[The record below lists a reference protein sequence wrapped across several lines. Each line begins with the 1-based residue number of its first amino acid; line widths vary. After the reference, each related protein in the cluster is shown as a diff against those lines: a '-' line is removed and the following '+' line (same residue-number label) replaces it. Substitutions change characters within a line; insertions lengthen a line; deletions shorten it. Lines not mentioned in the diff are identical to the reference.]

1 MTSKT
6 DPDYA
11 AGKDHTSQSP
21 SAITVPTPSTHVL
34 IELSELPSV
43 VFTTE
48 AELANTYTPLMT
60 VTDSDGVVV
69 SVGADTSDKNRAELK
84 RQAYRALAMLRALES
99 VPRHIQMASRRQELC
114 KEHLHTNYDSL
125 DELGDDTGM
134 DADGIRSL
142 IEVLIEKEFP
152 NKESE

>member
-6 DPDYA
+6 NPDYA
-11 AGKDHTSQSP
+11 ADKGHTSQSP

-34 IELSELPSV
+34 IKLSELPSV
-43 VFTTE
+43 AFTAE
-48 AELANTYTPLMT
+48 NELADNHKPLMT
-60 VTDSDGVVV
+60 ITDPDGSVV
-69 SVGADTSDKNRAELK
+69 SVGADTSDKNIAELK
-84 RQAYRALAMLRALES
+84 QQAYRALAMLRALES

-125 DELGDDTGM
+125 DELGEDTGI

-142 IEVLIEKEFP
+142 IEILIEKEFP
-152 NKESE
+152 AEGSA